1 MTSTLKTELRALSD
15 HWAFGRSVTLKV
27 SSVEGC
33 EKSLETGGHFARE
46 RDGKISMV
54 YGLT

>member
-1 MTSTLKTELRALSD
+1 MTSTLKTELKASSGHEGFGLSV
-15 HWAFGRSVTLKV
+15 ALKV

-33 EKSLETGGHFARE
+33 EKSFEMGGHFAQE
-46 RDGKISMV
+46 RNGKISMV

>member
-1 MTSTLKTELRALSD
+1 MTSTLKTELKASSEHKGFGQSVAL
-15 HWAFGRSVTLKV
+15 KI

-33 EKSLETGGHFARE
+33 EKSFEMGGHFARD
-46 RDGKISMV
+46 RNGKISMV

>member
-1 MTSTLKTELRALSD
+1 MTSTLKTEFKASSE
-15 HWAFGRSVTLKV
+15 HKGFGRSVALKV

-33 EKSLETGGHFARE
+33 EKSYEMGGHFARE
-46 RDGKISMV
+46 RHGKISMV